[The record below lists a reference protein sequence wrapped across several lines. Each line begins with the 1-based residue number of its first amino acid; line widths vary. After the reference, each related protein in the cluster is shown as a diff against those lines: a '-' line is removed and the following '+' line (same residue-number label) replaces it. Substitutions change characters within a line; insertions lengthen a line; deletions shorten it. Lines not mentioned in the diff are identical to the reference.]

1 MRLLLHPLP
10 TSPRRHGYP
19 YTQLPVKNRLRQVN
33 QELHHHN
40 KHDELEEASQMDA
53 ESDVVIEKDGAR
65 VVVDDA
71 SLELLA
77 GATVDFED
85 EMTIKDWVKSPVF
98 PDSGRRSN

>member
-1 MRLLLHPLP
+1 M
-10 TSPRRHGYP
+10 
-19 YTQLPVKNRLRQVN
+19 
-33 QELHHHN
+33 
-40 KHDELEEASQMDA
+40 DE

-85 EMTIKDWVKSPVF
+85 EMMKSAFVIAANPQSEASCGCGTSFQAKDL
-98 PDSGRRSN
+98 